1 MVKGSCMVP
10 PRKHSSVYL
19 GGREKWQRGEGLKQ
33 GREKGEGEWG
43 KGTGGKVKGKRWR
56 VKGSFYTLK
65 RANPLT
71 NKPR

>member
-1 MVKGSCMVP
+1 MVSPK
-10 PRKHSSVYL
+10 KHSSVYL
-19 GGREKWQRGEGLKQ
+19 GGREKWEKGGGRREGEKGK
-33 GREKGEGEWG
+33 GSEEGEGE
-43 KGTGGKVKGKRWR
+43 RWR